1 MYKLIFL
8 ITLISISSCSD
19 SSLNFLSMADWGG
32 TDHSPY
38 THTGERNV
46 AAAMNKIV
54 GNNNY

>member
-1 MYKLIFL
+1 
-8 ITLISISSCSD
+8 
-19 SSLNFLSMADWGG
+19 MADWGG